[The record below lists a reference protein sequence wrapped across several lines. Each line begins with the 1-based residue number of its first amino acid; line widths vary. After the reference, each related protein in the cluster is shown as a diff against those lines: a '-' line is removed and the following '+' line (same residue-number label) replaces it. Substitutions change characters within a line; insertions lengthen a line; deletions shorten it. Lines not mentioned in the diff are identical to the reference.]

1 MRAYREDNQRI
12 VRLHGY
18 YVRRPQ
24 AAPASRGATWRD
36 ALEALAGVLILLTL
50 WVGVALWGSV
60 LR

>member
-1 MRAYREDNQRI
+1 MRRYREDAERVI
-12 VRLHGY
+12 YIGPH